1 MINKELVSTYLEDTN
16 QYPEIEEEA
25 GLTLRMVNGD
35 LLIKGTADDYIE
47 LANLLV
53 SLALS
58 KENKGQ
64 HWHVNSMTLLDEQSE
79 IQELILAR
87 K

>member
-53 SLALS
+53 SFALS
-58 KENKGQ
+58 KEKRASIGMST
-64 HWHVNSMTLLDEQSE
+64 V
-79 IQELILAR
+79 
-87 K
+87 

>member
-58 KENKGQ
+58 GENKGQ